1 MPHCSKFLTPD
12 TMPSLPRQAYRLA
25 LTLSAFLSSCGGGA
39 GSAAGTPAAPPVAMR
54 ELCEAKVQW
63 MAVRASIPD
72 SVRVPGKSI
81 EASLWIGCNA
91 ADPNP
96 KVLRAWIGSDQTAD
110 LAKSVARLAPPSMRH
125 HFLASVPVPDP
136 LPADARFQIEIED
149 TTGALHRVGFDLH
162 P

>member
-1 MPHCSKFLTPD
+1 L
-12 TMPSLPRQAYRLA
+12 
-25 LTLSAFLSSCGGGA
+25 
-39 GSAAGTPAAPPVAMR
+39 R
-54 ELCEAKVQW
+54 ELGEAKVQW

-72 SVRVPGKSI
+72 SALEPGKPM
-81 EASLWIGCNA
+81 EAALWIGFNA

-96 KVLRAWIGSDQTAD
+96 KVLRAWIGGGGAAD
-110 LAKSVARLAPPSMRH
+110 VAKAVARLAPPSMRH

-136 LPADARFQIEIED
+136 IPADARFQIEIED